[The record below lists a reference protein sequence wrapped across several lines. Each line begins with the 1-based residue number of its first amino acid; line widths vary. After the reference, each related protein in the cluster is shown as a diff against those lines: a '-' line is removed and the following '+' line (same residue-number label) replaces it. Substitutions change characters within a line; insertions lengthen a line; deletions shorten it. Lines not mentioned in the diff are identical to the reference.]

1 MRPQWA
7 AMVVMMAVRG
17 WTSRG
22 ALRAPSGES
31 RETRTETIETAC
43 LWQRMALLGGGS
55 FRVAQTPRPQ
65 TPPGVTGVEA
75 PSMWIRQTTNFGCG
89 NVVSGVW
96 LAGRAHAKL
105 AAGGVDVLASRVSN
119 RGGDSGA
126 FEDLYESGDRSPRR
140 RFV

>member
-1 MRPQWA
+1 MARAEKREPRQSKRPVSGNAWRCLEA
-7 AMVVMMAVRG
+7 GRF
-17 WTSRG
+17 
-22 ALRAPSGES
+22 AL
-31 RETRTETIETAC
+31 
-43 LWQRMALLGGGS
+43 
-55 FRVAQTPRPQ
+55 PRRQ